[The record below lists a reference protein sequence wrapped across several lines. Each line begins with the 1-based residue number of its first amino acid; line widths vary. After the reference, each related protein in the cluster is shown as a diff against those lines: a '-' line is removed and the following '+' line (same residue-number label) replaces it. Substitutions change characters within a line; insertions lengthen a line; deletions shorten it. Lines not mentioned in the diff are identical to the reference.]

1 MLTDDQI
8 NKFQNALKNPAPT
21 YDPNWDVTQQ
31 LLKLVALQSKQLL
44 NLQAQLDALTES
56 NDSST
61 EELFDSLRQSVNL
74 KSTTP
79 LNDDQVATA
88 IQNLNQA
95 IQSVNNGKKAIEY
108 AGNVLKFAATL
119 LL

>member
-8 NKFQNALKNPAPT
+8 TKFQNALKNPAPA

-31 LLKLVALQSKQLL
+31 LLKLVTLQSKQLL

-56 NDSST
+56 NESSS
-61 EELFDSLRQSVNL
+61 EDLLNALRQSVNL
-74 KSTTP
+74 KSSTP
-79 LNDDQVATA
+79 LDETQVDAA
-88 IQNLNQA
+88 IANLNKA
-95 IQSVNNGKKAIEY
+95 IQSVNDGKKAIEY
-108 AGNVLKFAATL
+108 AGNILKFAATL